1 MKQCTQCGATKE
13 LTEFGNYTYK
23 GETRKRAA
31 CKSCKNEQQNK
42 RYREAPEVHREYLY
56 QKKYGISIQEYD
68 ELLASQ
74 NGCCKICGTDTP
86 NGQGRFV
93 IDHNH
98 ATGEV
103 RGLLCS
109 TCNTGLGNFF
119 DNPEFLKKAATYLET
134 EGNYG

>member
-1 MKQCTQCGATKE
+1 MKECTKCGAIKE

-23 GETRKRAA
+23 GQPRKRAA
-31 CKSCKNEQQNK
+31 CKSCKNAQQIK
-42 RYREAPEVHREYLY
+42 RYSEAPEVHREYLY
-56 QKKYGISIQEYD
+56 KKKYGISIQEYD
-68 ELLASQ
+68 ELLDAQ
-74 NGCCKICGTDTP
+74 GGCCKICGTDTP

-98 ATGEV
+98 VSGEI

-119 DNPEFLKKAATYLET
+119 DNPQFLKNAATYLET
-134 EGNYG
+134 EGHYG